1 MNSEI
6 MSLAEK
12 AGALLRD
19 KGETVGIAESSS
31 GGLIS
36 AHLLA
41 IAGASSYFL
50 GGSVIYT
57 RHAGKGFLGV
67 TDDDM
72 EGMRAA
78 TEPYASLNAG
88 RVKEILG
95 STWGL
100 SETGATGPT
109 GNRYGDDAG
118 HSCIAVSGPVSRS
131 RTIETGSDNRQEN
144 MISFSIAALELLI
157 ECLQSKEGSN

>member
-1 MNSEI
+1 MNPEI

-12 AGALLRD
+12 AGTILRD
-19 KGETVGIAESSS
+19 KGDTVGIAESSS

-41 IAGASSYFL
+41 IAGASAYFL

-57 RHAGKGFLGV
+57 RYAGRGLLGV
-67 TDDDM
+67 TDDEM

-78 TEPYASLNAG
+78 TESYASLNAG
-88 RVKEILG
+88 RISEILG

-100 SETGATGPT
+100 SETGATGPD

-131 RTIETGSDNRQEN
+131 RTIETGSNDRQEN
-144 MISFSIAALELLI
+144 MIAFSIAALELLI
-157 ECLQSKEGSN
+157 ECLQSE

>member
-1 MNSEI
+1 MNPEI

-12 AGALLRD
+12 AGTILRD

-41 IAGASSYFL
+41 IAGASAYFL

-57 RHAGKGFLGV
+57 RYAGRGLLGV
-67 TDDDM
+67 TDDEM

-78 TEPYASLNAG
+78 TESYASLNAG
-88 RVKEILG
+88 RISEILG

-100 SETGATGPT
+100 SETGATGLD

-131 RTIETGSDNRQEN
+131 RTIETGSNDRQEN
-144 MISFSIAALELLI
+144 MIAFSIAALELLI
-157 ECLQSKEGSN
+157 ECLQSE

>member
-12 AGALLRD
+12 AGALLRG

-41 IAGASSYFL
+41 IAGASAYFL

-57 RHAGKGFLGV
+57 RYAGRGLLGV
-67 TDDDM
+67 TDDEM

-78 TEPYASLNAG
+78 TESYASLNAG
-88 RVKEILG
+88 RISEILG

-100 SETGATGPT
+100 SETGATGPD

-131 RTIETGSDNRQEN
+131 RTIETGSNDRQEN
-144 MISFSIAALELLI
+144 MIAFSIAALELLI
-157 ECLQSKEGSN
+157 ECLQSE

>member
-1 MNSEI
+1 MNPEI

-12 AGALLRD
+12 AGTILRD
-19 KGETVGIAESSS
+19 NGETVGIAESSS

-41 IAGASSYFL
+41 IAGASAYFL

-57 RHAGKGFLGV
+57 RYAGRGLLGV
-67 TDDDM
+67 TDDEM

-78 TEPYASLNAG
+78 TESYAYLNAG
-88 RVKEILG
+88 RISEILG

-100 SETGATGPT
+100 SETGATGPD

-131 RTIETGSDNRQEN
+131 RTIETGSNDRQEN
-144 MISFSIAALELLI
+144 MIAFSIAALELLI
-157 ECLQSKEGSN
+157 ECLQSE

>member
-1 MNSEI
+1 MNPEI

-12 AGALLRD
+12 AGTILRD

-41 IAGASSYFL
+41 IAGASAYFL

-57 RHAGKGFLGV
+57 RYAGRGLLGV
-67 TDDDM
+67 TDDEM

-78 TEPYASLNAG
+78 TESYASLNAG
-88 RVKEILG
+88 RISEILG
-95 STWGL
+95 ATWGL
-100 SETGATGPT
+100 SETGATGPD

-131 RTIETGSDNRQEN
+131 RTIETGSNDRQEN
-144 MISFSIAALELLI
+144 MIAFSIAALELLI
-157 ECLQSKEGSN
+157 ECLQSE

>member
-1 MNSEI
+1 MNPEI

-12 AGALLRD
+12 AGTILRD

-36 AHLLA
+36 DHLLA
-41 IAGASSYFL
+41 IAGASAYFL

-57 RHAGKGFLGV
+57 RYAGRGLLGV
-67 TDDDM
+67 TDDEM

-78 TEPYASLNAG
+78 TESYASLNAG
-88 RVKEILG
+88 RISEILG

-100 SETGATGPT
+100 SETGATGPD

-131 RTIETGSDNRQEN
+131 RTIETGSNDRQEN
-144 MISFSIAALELLI
+144 MIAFSIAALELLI
-157 ECLQSKEGSN
+157 ECLQSE

>member
-6 MSLAEK
+6 MSIAEK

-57 RHAGKGFLGV
+57 RHAGKGFLGSEKEKSPRFLQLLSSV
-67 TDDDM
+67 F
-72 EGMRAA
+72 
-78 TEPYASLNAG
+78 NAF
-88 RVKEILG
+88 RQLILL
-95 STWGL
+95 TCVWRNL
-100 SETGATGPT
+100 
-109 GNRYGDDAG
+109 
-118 HSCIAVSGPVSRS
+118 
-131 RTIETGSDNRQEN
+131 
-144 MISFSIAALELLI
+144 
-157 ECLQSKEGSN
+157 

>member
-1 MNSEI
+1 MNPEI

-12 AGALLRD
+12 AGTILRD

-41 IAGASSYFL
+41 IAGASAYFL

-57 RHAGKGFLGV
+57 RYAGRGLLGV
-67 TDDDM
+67 TDDEM

-78 TEPYASLNAG
+78 TESYASLNAG
-88 RVKEILG
+88 RISEIVG

-100 SETGATGPT
+100 SETGATGPD

-131 RTIETGSDNRQEN
+131 RTIETGSNDRQEN
-144 MISFSIAALELLI
+144 MIAFSIAALELLI
-157 ECLQSKEGSN
+157 ECLQSE

>member
-1 MNSEI
+1 MNPEI

-12 AGALLRD
+12 AGTILRD

-41 IAGASSYFL
+41 IAGASAYFL

-57 RHAGKGFLGV
+57 RYAGRGLLGV
-67 TDDDM
+67 TDDEM
-72 EGMRAA
+72 EGMRAG
-78 TEPYASLNAG
+78 TESYASLNAG
-88 RVKEILG
+88 RISEILG

-100 SETGATGPT
+100 SETGATGPD

-118 HSCIAVSGPVSRS
+118 HSCIAVSGQVSRS
-131 RTIETGSDNRQEN
+131 RTIETGSNDRQEN
-144 MISFSIAALELLI
+144 MIAFSIAALELLI
-157 ECLQSKEGSN
+157 ECLQSE

>member
-1 MNSEI
+1 MNPEI

-12 AGALLRD
+12 AGTILRD

-41 IAGASSYFL
+41 IAGASAYFL

-57 RHAGKGFLGV
+57 RYAGRGLLGV
-67 TDDDM
+67 TDDEM

-78 TEPYASLNAG
+78 TESYASLNAG
-88 RVKEILG
+88 RISEILG

-100 SETGATGPT
+100 SETGATGPD

-131 RTIETGSDNRQEN
+131 RTIETGSNAVSYTHLTLPTNREV
-144 MISFSIAALELLI
+144 
-157 ECLQSKEGSN
+157 

>member
-1 MNSEI
+1 MNPEI

-12 AGALLRD
+12 AGTILRD

-41 IAGASSYFL
+41 IAGASAYFL

-57 RHAGKGFLGV
+57 RYAGRGLLGV
-67 TDDDM
+67 TDDEM

-78 TEPYASLNAG
+78 TESYASLNAG
-88 RVKEILG
+88 RISEILG

-100 SETGATGPT
+100 SETGATGPD

-118 HSCIAVSGPVSRS
+118 HSCIAVSGPVSQS
-131 RTIETGSDNRQEN
+131 RTIETGSNDRQEN
-144 MISFSIAALELLI
+144 MIAFSIAALELLI
-157 ECLQSKEGSN
+157 ECLQSE

>member
-1 MNSEI
+1 MNPEI

-12 AGALLRD
+12 AGTILRD

-41 IAGASSYFL
+41 IAGASAYFL

-57 RHAGKGFLGV
+57 RYAGRGLLGV
-67 TDDDM
+67 TDDEM

-78 TEPYASLNAG
+78 TESYASLNAG
-88 RVKEILG
+88 RISEILG
-95 STWGL
+95 ATWGL
-100 SETGATGPT
+100 SETGGTGPD

-131 RTIETGSDNRQEN
+131 RTIETGSNDRQEN
-144 MISFSIAALELLI
+144 MIAFSIAALELLI
-157 ECLQSKEGSN
+157 ECLQSE

>member
-1 MNSEI
+1 MNPEI

-12 AGALLRD
+12 AGTILRD

-41 IAGASSYFL
+41 IAGASAYFL

-57 RHAGKGFLGV
+57 RYAGRGLLGV
-67 TDDDM
+67 TDYEM

-78 TEPYASLNAG
+78 TESYASLNAG
-88 RVKEILG
+88 RISEILG

-100 SETGATGPT
+100 SETGATGP
-109 GNRYGDDAG
+109 DA
-118 HSCIAVSGPVSRS
+118 RD
-131 RTIETGSDNRQEN
+131 TI
-144 MISFSIAALELLI
+144 
-157 ECLQSKEGSN
+157 LQSG

>member
-1 MNSEI
+1 MNPEI

-12 AGALLRD
+12 AGIILRD

-41 IAGASSYFL
+41 IAGASAYFL

-57 RHAGKGFLGV
+57 RYAGRGLLGV
-67 TDDDM
+67 TDDEM

-78 TEPYASLNAG
+78 TESYASLNAG
-88 RVKEILG
+88 RISEILG
-95 STWGL
+95 ATWGL
-100 SETGATGPT
+100 SETGATGPD

-131 RTIETGSDNRQEN
+131 RTIETGSNDRQEN
-144 MISFSIAALELLI
+144 MIAFSIAALELLI
-157 ECLQSKEGSN
+157 ECLQSE

>member
-1 MNSEI
+1 MNPEI

-12 AGALLRD
+12 AGTILRD

-41 IAGASSYFL
+41 IAGASAYFL

-57 RHAGKGFLGV
+57 RYAGRGLLGV
-67 TDDDM
+67 TDDEM

-78 TEPYASLNAG
+78 TESYASLNAG
-88 RVKEILG
+88 RISEILG

-100 SETGATGPT
+100 SETGATGPD

-118 HSCIAVSGPVSRS
+118 HSCIAVSGPISRS
-131 RTIETGSDNRQEN
+131 RTIETGSNDRQEN
-144 MISFSIAALELLI
+144 MIAFSIAALELLI
-157 ECLQSKEGSN
+157 ECLQSE

>member
-1 MNSEI
+1 MNPEI

-12 AGALLRD
+12 AGTILRD

-41 IAGASSYFL
+41 IAGASAYFL

-57 RHAGKGFLGV
+57 RYAGRGLLGV
-67 TDDDM
+67 TDDEM

-78 TEPYASLNAG
+78 TESYASLNAG
-88 RVKEILG
+88 RISEILG
-95 STWGL
+95 ATWGL
-100 SETGATGPT
+100 SETGATGPD

-118 HSCIAVSGPVSRS
+118 DSCIAVSLPVSRS
-131 RTIETGSDNRQEN
+131 RTIETGSNDRQEN
-144 MISFSIAALELLI
+144 MIAFSIAALELLI
-157 ECLQSKEGSN
+157 ECLQSE

>member
-1 MNSEI
+1 MNPEI

-12 AGALLRD
+12 AGTILRD

-41 IAGASSYFL
+41 IAGASAYFL

-57 RHAGKGFLGV
+57 RYAGRGLLGV
-67 TDDDM
+67 TDDEM

-78 TEPYASLNAG
+78 TESYASLNAG
-88 RVKEILG
+88 RISELLG

-100 SETGATGPT
+100 SETGATGPD

-131 RTIETGSDNRQEN
+131 RTIETGSNDRQEN
-144 MISFSIAALELLI
+144 MIAFSIADLE
-157 ECLQSKEGSN
+157 

>member
-1 MNSEI
+1 MNPEI
-6 MSLAEK
+6 MSLAEN
-12 AGALLRD
+12 AGTILRD

-41 IAGASSYFL
+41 IAGASAYFL

-57 RHAGKGFLGV
+57 RYAGRGLLGV
-67 TDDDM
+67 TDDEM

-78 TEPYASLNAG
+78 TESYASLNAG
-88 RVKEILG
+88 RISEILG

-100 SETGATGPT
+100 SETGATGPD

-131 RTIETGSDNRQEN
+131 RTIETGSNDRQEN
-144 MISFSIAALELLI
+144 MIAFSIAALELLI
-157 ECLQSKEGSN
+157 ECLQSE

>member
-1 MNSEI
+1 MNPEI

-12 AGALLRD
+12 AGTILRD

-41 IAGASSYFL
+41 IAGASAYFL

-57 RHAGKGFLGV
+57 RYAGRGLLGV
-67 TDDDM
+67 TDDEM

-78 TEPYASLNAG
+78 TESYASLNAG
-88 RVKEILG
+88 RISEILG

-100 SETGATGPT
+100 AETGATGPD

-131 RTIETGSDNRQEN
+131 RTIETGSNDRQEN
-144 MISFSIAALELLI
+144 MIAFSIAALELLI
-157 ECLQSKEGSN
+157 ECLQSE

>member
-1 MNSEI
+1 MNPEI

-12 AGALLRD
+12 AGTILRD

-41 IAGASSYFL
+41 IAGASAYFL

-57 RHAGKGFLGV
+57 RYAGRGLLGV
-67 TDDDM
+67 TDDEM

-78 TEPYASLNAG
+78 TESYASLNAG
-88 RVKEILG
+88 RISEILG

-100 SETGATGPT
+100 SETGATGRD

-131 RTIETGSDNRQEN
+131 RTIETGSNDRQEN
-144 MISFSIAALELLI
+144 MIAFSIAALELLI
-157 ECLQSKEGSN
+157 ECLQSE

>member
-1 MNSEI
+1 MNPEI

-12 AGALLRD
+12 AGTILRD

-41 IAGASSYFL
+41 IAGASAYFL

-57 RHAGKGFLGV
+57 RYAGRGLLGV
-67 TDDDM
+67 TDDEM

-78 TEPYASLNAG
+78 TESYASLNAG
-88 RVKEILG
+88 RISEILG

-100 SETGATGPT
+100 AETGATGPD

-131 RTIETGSDNRQEN
+131 RTIETGSNDRQDN
-144 MISFSIAALELLI
+144 MIAFSIAALELLI
-157 ECLQSKEGSN
+157 ECLQSE

>member
-1 MNSEI
+1 

-12 AGALLRD
+12 AGTILRD

-41 IAGASSYFL
+41 IAGASAYFL

-57 RHAGKGFLGV
+57 RYAGRGLLGV
-67 TDDDM
+67 TDDEM

-78 TEPYASLNAG
+78 TESYASLNAG
-88 RVKEILG
+88 RISEILG

-100 SETGATGPT
+100 SETGATGPD

-131 RTIETGSDNRQEN
+131 RTIETGSNDRQEN
-144 MISFSIAALELLI
+144 MIAFSIAALELLI
-157 ECLQSKEGSN
+157 ECLQSE

>member
-1 MNSEI
+1 MNPEI

-12 AGALLRD
+12 AGTILRD

-41 IAGASSYFL
+41 IAGASAYFL

-57 RHAGKGFLGV
+57 RYAGRGLLGV
-67 TDDDM
+67 TDDEM

-78 TEPYASLNAG
+78 TESYASLNAG
-88 RVKEILG
+88 RISEILG

-100 SETGATGPT
+100 SETGATGPD

-131 RTIETGSDNRQEN
+131 RTIETGSNDRQEN
-144 MISFSIAALELLI
+144 MIAFSIAALELLI
-157 ECLQSKEGSN
+157 ECLQYE

>member
-1 MNSEI
+1 MNPQL

-12 AGALLRD
+12 AGIILRD

-41 IAGASSYFL
+41 IAGASAYFL

-57 RHAGKGFLGV
+57 RYAGRGLLGV
-67 TDDDM
+67 TDDEM

-78 TEPYASLNAG
+78 TESYASLNAG
-88 RVKEILG
+88 RISEILG
-95 STWGL
+95 ATWGL
-100 SETGATGPT
+100 SETGATGPD

-131 RTIETGSDNRQEN
+131 RTIETGSNDRQEN
-144 MISFSIAALELLI
+144 MIAFSIAALELLI
-157 ECLQSKEGSN
+157 ECLQSE

>member
-1 MNSEI
+1 MNPEI

-12 AGALLRD
+12 AGTILRD

-41 IAGASSYFL
+41 IAGASAYFL

-57 RHAGKGFLGV
+57 RYAGRGLLGV
-67 TDDDM
+67 TDDEM

-78 TEPYASLNAG
+78 TESYASLNAG
-88 RVKEILG
+88 RISEILG
-95 STWGL
+95 ATWGL
-100 SETGATGPT
+100 SETGATGPD

-118 HSCIAVSGPVSRS
+118 HSCIAVSGPVSQS
-131 RTIETGSDNRQEN
+131 RTIETGSNDRQEN
-144 MISFSIAALELLI
+144 MIAFSIAALELLI
-157 ECLQSKEGSN
+157 ECLQSE

>member
-1 MNSEI
+1 MNPEI

-12 AGALLRD
+12 AGTILID

-41 IAGASSYFL
+41 IAGASAYFL

-57 RHAGKGFLGV
+57 RYAGRGLLGV
-67 TDDDM
+67 TDDEM

-78 TEPYASLNAG
+78 TESYASLNAG
-88 RVKEILG
+88 RISEILG

-100 SETGATGPT
+100 SETGATGPD
-109 GNRYGDDAG
+109 GNRYGDAAG

-131 RTIETGSDNRQEN
+131 RTIETGSNDRQEN
-144 MISFSIAALELLI
+144 MIAFSIAALELLI
-157 ECLQSKEGSN
+157 ECLQSE

>member
-1 MNSEI
+1 MNPEI

-12 AGALLRD
+12 AGTILRD

-41 IAGASSYFL
+41 IAGASAYFL

-57 RHAGKGFLGV
+57 RYAGRGLLGV
-67 TDDDM
+67 TDDEM

-78 TEPYASLNAG
+78 TESYASLNAG
-88 RVKEILG
+88 RISEILG

-100 SETGATGPT
+100 SETGATGPD

-131 RTIETGSDNRQEN
+131 RTIETGSNDRQEN
-144 MISFSIAALELLI
+144 MIAFSIAAFELLI
-157 ECLQSKEGSN
+157 ECLQSE

>member
-41 IAGASSYFL
+41 IAGASAYFL

-57 RHAGKGFLGV
+57 RYAGRGLLGV
-67 TDDDM
+67 TDDEM

-78 TEPYASLNAG
+78 TESYASLNAG
-88 RVKEILG
+88 RISEILG

-100 SETGATGPT
+100 SETGATGPD

-131 RTIETGSDNRQEN
+131 RTIAVSYTHLTLPTK
-144 MISFSIAALELLI
+144 A
-157 ECLQSKEGSN
+157 

>member
-1 MNSEI
+1 MNPEI

-12 AGALLRD
+12 AGTILRD

-41 IAGASSYFL
+41 IAGASAYFL
-50 GGSVIYT
+50 GGSFMYT
-57 RHAGKGFLGV
+57 RYAGRGLLGV
-67 TDDDM
+67 TDDEM

-78 TEPYASLNAG
+78 TESYASLNAG
-88 RVKEILG
+88 RISEILG

-100 SETGATGPT
+100 SETGATGPD

-131 RTIETGSDNRQEN
+131 RTIETGSNDRQEN
-144 MISFSIAALELLI
+144 MIAFSIAALELLI
-157 ECLQSKEGSN
+157 ECLQSE